1 MARGD
6 HLVVQG
12 RFAGIAFEHHGIDMG
27 DGTVVH
33 LAPEEGARVA
43 WRDNGDAFCVR
54 RDSLESFCNG
64 RTPRLATHENS
75 LDAEAIAARAESLIG
90 KSGYGLL
97 DNNCEHFATYCCTG
111 VSSSRQVDMGCQAS
125 VSAFSMATKA
135 FWMAAARWQTKK
147 LTALPLKVA
156 IKANP
161 WMMLADGVEL
171 ATLTYGCSRGWQPEG
186 CRRIANLGGSITAMS
201 IGAVIA
207 GPGGAVA
214 SLAMHQA
221 STTIAE
227 RACSQLRKLVDRGKR
242 D

>member
-6 HLVVQG
+6 HLIVYG

-27 DGTVVH
+27 DGTVIH
-33 LAPEEGARVA
+33 LAPEDGARIA
-43 WRDNGDAFCVR
+43 WRDDRDRFCVR
-54 RDSLESFCNG
+54 RDSLASFCNG
-64 RTPRLATHENS
+64 RTPRLASHENS
-75 LDAEAIAARAESLIG
+75 LQPDEIATRAESLIG

-111 VSSSRQVDMGCQAS
+111 VPSSRQVDMGCQAS
-125 VSAFSMATKA
+125 VSAFSMATKV
-135 FWMAAARWQTKK
+135 FWMAATRWQSRNM
-147 LTALPLKVA
+147 TALPMRVA

-171 ATLTYGCSRGWQPEG
+171 ATLTYACSRGWQPEG
-186 CRRIANLGGSITAMS
+186 CRRVANLSGSITAMS

-214 SLAMHQA
+214 SLALHQA
-221 STTIAE
+221 SSTLAE
-227 RACSQLRKLVDRGKR
+227 RACTQIRKLVDRK
-242 D
+242 